1 MKKLE
6 NLVTKKVVEMSVQMT
21 KKFKD
26 LPNLVTTCLIDQF
39 SLLNCVKLQKFTNVI
54 DFLNEIEIKVNKS
67 NRDLTG
73 PEGVFYKC
81 KDLYDNFF
89 KLDELLKAELEMIK

>member
-1 MKKLE
+1 
-6 NLVTKKVVEMSVQMT
+6 
-21 KKFKD
+21 
-26 LPNLVTTCLIDQF
+26 
-39 SLLNCVKLQKFTNVI
+39 VKLQKFTNVI

-73 PEGVFYKC
+73 PEGVFDKC
-81 KDLYDNFF
+81 KDLYDNIF

>member
-26 LPNLVTTCLIDQF
+26 LPNLVTTCLID
-39 SLLNCVKLQKFTNVI
+39 
-54 DFLNEIEIKVNKS
+54 
-67 NRDLTG
+67 
-73 PEGVFYKC
+73 
-81 KDLYDNFF
+81 
-89 KLDELLKAELEMIK
+89 